1 VIRRCGQEFDVCS
14 TFRLLCN
21 VLLDFWK
28 SPSTTI
34 YGIVQTL
41 CKDFV
46 KGWRR
51 QLHTIVTPPVR
62 LHHTVMPS
70 IYHSPIL
77 GTTLPPWP
85 SAPRPQVTFTSIMPS
100 SRVSAH
106 PLRDVIR
113 TGRRSPTFC
122 NRGRR
127 DLAKQTNF
135 TVYSA
140 APMRIKKV
148 LPQISWLLLF
158 FNTQR

>member
-34 YGIVQTL
+34 YGIVKTL

-51 QLHTIVTPPVR
+51 QETSITYYSDPSRTPTPHR
-62 LHHTVMPS
+62 HAE
-70 IYHSPIL
+70 Y
-77 GTTLPPWP
+77 LPLSNPRYYPP

-113 TGRRSPTFC
+113 TGRHSLTFC

-140 APMRIKKV
+140 APMRIRKV

-158 FNTQR
+158 FTTQR

>member
-51 QLHTIVTPPVR
+51 QE
-62 LHHTVMPS
+62 
-70 IYHSPIL
+70 
-77 GTTLPPWP
+77 
-85 SAPRPQVTFTSIMPS
+85 TSITYYSDPS
-100 SRVSAH
+100 RTPTPHRHAEYL
-106 PLRDVIR
+106 PLSNPRYYPPSMAICPSTTSDLHLDHAILKSKR
-113 TGRRSPTFC
+113 TPAQRRRRSPTFC

-158 FNTQR
+158 FTTQR